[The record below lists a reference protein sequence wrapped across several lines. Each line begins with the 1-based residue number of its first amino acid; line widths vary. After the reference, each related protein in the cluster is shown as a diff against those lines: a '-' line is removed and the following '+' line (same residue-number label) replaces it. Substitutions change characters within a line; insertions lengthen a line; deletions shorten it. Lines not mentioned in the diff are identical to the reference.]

1 MEQAQGVAQRVDSII
16 KLRSASVAT
25 AVRTLDL
32 ENLASEH
39 GGNQVISTLRD
50 QFPDFVSLEVLD
62 EGGELLAMFGDLSL
76 AEAGRKSR
84 AEDVAIPASGQGSS
98 KGLFHDYPQRDCFF
112 ITTSQTST
120 HGTTWFTRT
129 RFARQTIEA
138 ALAAFNKYGTAELQ
152 PVSTGALQGARSAHS
167 PEAPSVK
174 VPTTGWSHEAGTEAQ
189 LLTPGW
195 TIIVKGK
202 SSGTFLSRYS
212 VVVLGTL
219 VLLLAL
225 TWTLARRGSATA
237 KASAQRAPA
246 KETSATQ
253 RPWIQPSEGAPQSA
267 LVRDKWLPGGEQT
280 PIEHESEV
288 NDGGQATILGAEA
301 IRVETH
307 SEPPSSPEIQTDVD
321 TLEIEFSVLEE
332 ASDTIPE
339 VFEVTWMEPDTNGDM
354 PQKRQDVIVQ
364 QGLKRLCAQLTTEEE
379 TVFPSTPPPS

>member
-1 MEQAQGVAQRVDSII
+1 
-16 KLRSASVAT
+16 
-25 AVRTLDL
+25 
-32 ENLASEH
+32 
-39 GGNQVISTLRD
+39 
-50 QFPDFVSLEVLD
+50 VSLEVLD

-84 AEDVAIPASGQGSS
+84 AEDMPLPASGQGPSRD
-98 KGLFHDYPQRDCFF
+98 LFHYYPQGDCFF
-112 ITTSQTST
+112 IATIQTST
-120 HGTTWFTRT
+120 DGTTWFTRT
-129 RFARQTIEA
+129 RFARQPIEA

-152 PVSTGALQGARSAHS
+152 PTSTGALQGARSAES
-167 PEAPSVK
+167 PDAPSVK
-174 VPTTGWSHEAGTEAQ
+174 VPTTGWGREAGTEAQ

-225 TWTLARRGSATA
+225 TWTLTRRGSATT
-237 KASAQRAPA
+237 KAPAQRAPA
-246 KETSATQ
+246 KGTSPTP
-253 RPWIQPSEGAPQSA
+253 RPSFQPSEGAPQSA
-267 LVRDKWLPGGEQT
+267 LARDALLPGGEQA

-288 NDGGQATILGAEA
+288 NDGDQATILGAEA

-307 SEPPSSPEIQTDVD
+307 SELPSSPEIQTDVD

-339 VFEVTWMEPDTNGDM
+339 VLEVTWMEPDTNGDM

-364 QGLKRLCAQLTTEEE
+364 QGLKRLCAHLTTEEE